1 VTKDALAARLE
12 VVPFPSV
19 VVVSLGEARKQK
31 AREGHEFTR
40 AEPAR
45 KKGARLQPLR

>member
-1 VTKDALAARLE
+1 MTYGSFAARLE

-19 VVVSLGEARKQK
+19 VVASLGEARKQK

-40 AEPAR
+40 AEKAHE
-45 KKGARLQPLR
+45 KGARL